1 MKFKRFSLEELRRMT
16 ASDRAK
22 LYENAKR
29 YRDQGGQEVID
40 LIDSNGLSLSSGD
53 MLNTDPDYLAME
65 EIIWSPQGRTAALQA
80 VSEGLPALAGVDPLI
95 KAELGERYHPHNAG
109 TINAGV
115 ITAALMRHLGYV
127 EDGSKA
133 FDDCVAKSGMKWKL
147 RN

>member
-1 MKFKRFSLEELRRMT
+1 
-16 ASDRAK
+16 
-22 LYENAKR
+22 
-29 YRDQGGQEVID
+29 
-40 LIDSNGLSLSSGD
+40 
-53 MLNTDPDYLAME
+53 ME

-80 VSEGLPALAGVDPLI
+80 VSAGLPALAGVDPLL